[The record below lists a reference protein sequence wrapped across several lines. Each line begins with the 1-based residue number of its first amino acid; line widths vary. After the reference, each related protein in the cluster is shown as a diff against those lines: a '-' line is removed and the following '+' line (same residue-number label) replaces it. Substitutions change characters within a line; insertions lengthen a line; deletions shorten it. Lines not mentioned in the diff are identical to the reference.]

1 MSESVIERRTVGHGS
16 TGDGRPGA
24 VNANIRNVA
33 IIAHVDHGKTTLV
46 DQMLRQCG
54 QFRDT
59 ELKGERILDSND
71 LERERG
77 ITILAKNVAIRCG
90 NTKINLIDTPG
101 HADFGGEV
109 ERVLKM
115 ADGCLLLVDAF
126 EGPMPQ
132 TRFVL
137 RKAFE
142 YGLRPVVVINKI
154 DRHDARPAEV
164 LDEVIDL
171 FIELGAEEEALE
183 FPTVYASAAEG
194 YATLDPKVRTNNVH
208 VLFETILKHVPPPRA
223 DVEAPLQMLITTL
236 DYNDYVG
243 RIAIG
248 RVFNGMFKA
257 GQQVTVI
264 RRDGTHSQE
273 QAAELF
279 VFDRL
284 GRIKTDRV
292 TAGDICAVVGLDSAD
307 IGNTIADP
315 DNPMPLPTI
324 TIDEPTLHMTF
335 RVNDS
340 PFAGRSGKYL
350 TSRHLRDRLERELQ
364 KNVALRVEPGLTPE
378 EFNVSGRGL
387 LHLSVLV
394 ENMRREGYEL
404 AVGKPKVIY
413 HEENGQ
419 KTEPIEFCVIDVP
432 AQHVGAVM
440 ELMGARRGI
449 CTRMDTKGEYA
460 HIEFTV
466 PARGLIGVRTRL
478 MNATNGTAIMHHN
491 FHQYEPLR
499 GSIPGRNIG
508 VLIASESGQVTAY
521 ALDGLADRGVM
532 FVKPTDQVYEGQIVG
547 EHCRENDIEVNVCRL
562 KKLTNMR
569 AASADKT
576 VVLKPPREMTLEIA
590 LEYIEDDELVEVTP
604 DAIRLRKRL
613 LKEHERKRAQRAA
626 QA

>member
-1 MSESVIERRTVGHGS
+1 
-16 TGDGRPGA
+16 
-24 VNANIRNVA
+24 
-33 IIAHVDHGKTTLV
+33 
-46 DQMLRQCG
+46 MLRQCG

-576 VVLKPPREMTLEIA
+576 VVLKPPRELTLEIA

>member
-1 MSESVIERRTVGHGS
+1 
-16 TGDGRPGA
+16 
-24 VNANIRNVA
+24 
-33 IIAHVDHGKTTLV
+33 
-46 DQMLRQCG
+46 
-54 QFRDT
+54 
-59 ELKGERILDSND
+59 
-71 LERERG
+71 
-77 ITILAKNVAIRCG
+77 
-90 NTKINLIDTPG
+90 
-101 HADFGGEV
+101 
-109 ERVLKM
+109 
-115 ADGCLLLVDAF
+115 
-126 EGPMPQ
+126 
-132 TRFVL
+132 
-137 RKAFE
+137 
-142 YGLRPVVVINKI
+142 
-154 DRHDARPAEV
+154 
-164 LDEVIDL
+164 
-171 FIELGAEEEALE
+171 
-183 FPTVYASAAEG
+183 
-194 YATLDPKVRTNNVH
+194 
-208 VLFETILKHVPPPRA
+208 
-223 DVEAPLQMLITTL
+223 
-236 DYNDYVG
+236 VG

-576 VVLKPPREMTLEIA
+576 VVLKPPRELTLEIA

>member
-1 MSESVIERRTVGHGS
+1 MC
-16 TGDGRPGA
+16 GD
-24 VNANIRNVA
+24 
-33 IIAHVDHGKTTLV
+33 
-46 DQMLRQCG
+46 
-54 QFRDT
+54 
-59 ELKGERILDSND
+59 
-71 LERERG
+71 
-77 ITILAKNVAIRCG
+77 
-90 NTKINLIDTPG
+90 TKINLIDTPG

-142 YGLRPVVVINKI
+142 YGLRPVVVINKV

-171 FIELGAEEEALE
+171 FIELGSEESALD
-183 FPTVYASAAEG
+183 FPTVYTSATQG
-194 YATLDPKVRTNNVH
+194 YATLDPTVHSGDIH
-208 VLFETILKHVPPPRA
+208 VLFETILKFVPPPQA
-223 DVEAPLQMLITTL
+223 DVTAPLQMLITTL

-248 RVFNGMFKA
+248 RVFNGEIKA
-257 GQQVTVI
+257 GQPVTVI
-264 RRDGTHSQE
+264 RRDGTHSNE
-273 QAAELF
+273 QIAELF

-284 GRIKTDRV
+284 GRQKTEMA
-292 TAGDICAVVGLDSAD
+292 TAGDICAVVGLESAD

-315 DNPMPLPTI
+315 ENPIPMPTI
-324 TIDEPTLHMTF
+324 NIDEPTLHMTF

-340 PFAGRSGKYL
+340 PFVGRSGKYL

-364 KNVALRVEPGLTPE
+364 KNVALRVAPGPTPE
-378 EFNVSGRGL
+378 EFHVSGRGL
-387 LHLSVLV
+387 LHLSVLI

-413 HEENGQ
+413 REDNGH
-419 KTEPIEFCVIDVP
+419 KTEPIEFCVIDAP

-440 ELMGARRGI
+440 EVMGARRAI
-449 CTRMDTKGEYA
+449 CTKMDTKGEYA

-466 PARGLIGVRTRL
+466 PARGLIGVRNRL
-478 MNATNGTAIMHHN
+478 MNATAGTAIVHHN
-491 FHQYEPLR
+491 FYEYEHLR
-499 GSIPGRNIG
+499 GSIPGRSIG
-508 VLIASESGQVTAY
+508 VLIASEGGQVTPY
-521 ALDGLADRGVM
+521 ALDALSDRGTM
-532 FVKPTDQVYEGQIVG
+532 FVKPTEQVYEGQIVG
-547 EHCRENDIEVNVCRL
+547 EHCRDKDIEINVCRL

-569 AASADKT
+569 SAGADKT
-576 VVLKPPREMTLEIA
+576 VVLKPPRELTLEIA
-590 LEYIEDDELVEVTP
+590 LEYIEDDELVEATP

-613 LKEHERKRAQRAA
+613 LKENDRKRAQRAA
-626 QA
+626 QD